1 VKGHGPVY
9 KLPSSPSSV
18 LPPGNAMCCS
28 DGRQSMVGGPGGI
41 HIRSADD
48 HDAGNPSDLRSDLRS
63 DKCSK
68 TAGT

>member
-9 KLPSSPSSV
+9 KLPSSPSSI

-28 DGRQSMVGGPGGI
+28 DGRQSMVGGPGGT
-41 HIRSADD
+41 HIRSTNN
-48 HDAGNPSDLRSDLRS
+48 HDAENPSDLRD
-63 DKCSK
+63 DKSSK